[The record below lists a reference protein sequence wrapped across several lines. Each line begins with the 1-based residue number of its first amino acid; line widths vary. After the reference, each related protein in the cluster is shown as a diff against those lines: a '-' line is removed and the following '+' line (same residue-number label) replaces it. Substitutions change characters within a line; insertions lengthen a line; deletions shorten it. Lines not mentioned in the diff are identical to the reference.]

1 MSLYLKSNNGFELLS
16 SFKLNI
22 ITKVPLELSIFL
34 NSLKRFSFVLNG
46 EYFNISFNSVPCY
59 KRKFENQV

>member
-1 MSLYLKSNNGFELLS
+1 
-16 SFKLNI
+16 
-22 ITKVPLELSIFL
+22 
-34 NSLKRFSFVLNG
+34 LNG